1 MHRIRFATWLIPM
14 AAAGIFLPPKT
25 FAQTV
30 FDCIAPTAPTLVNPV
45 VLGNGSA
52 GSVTTS
58 ALQTALDTSTAVR
71 LNIGSST
78 LALTQELVINHATI
92 LDGNGATLS
101 GANSHRVLHIS
112 NPNNLTYTFALLN
125 ATISNGATP
134 TESGAGLWK
143 PSINETW
150 QAVTIRIF
158 NSHFVNNIAIT
169 TAQDDGGGGIYVV
182 GAAELSI
189 VNSTF
194 SGNQGAN
201 GGALY
206 SLGSKLVNLFDTQLS
221 GNSATGTGGNPG
233 NGGNGGAIGID
244 GDNRNVNLCR
254 VRVLNNTSNAYGGGF
269 FTTSY
274 SAASFTRIHDSTFD
288 SNQSIAS
295 DKLVGGAYLQGTT
308 FSIRGSTFS
317 NNSAAGYAGLALFGT
332 TTTAPTSGDITNS
345 TFVGNKAVNGLGGA
359 MSIQVK
365 AAVTLQNVTI
375 ANNTATCNG
384 SCFAAGIAND
394 TASPITIRNT
404 IFLNNTGDNQHN
416 PWALQNPVSG
426 SNNMQWPQVRPNS
439 FGQQE
444 AAVTPGA
451 IFADALLGALA
462 DNGGLTQTLA
472 LPGTSLAINSGLAS
486 GAPTYDQRGDPRYAA
501 VDLGAYEYQADRIF
515 ANGFQ

>member
-1 MHRIRFATWLIPM
+1 M

-58 ALQTALDTSTAVR
+58 ALQTALDTSAAVR

-254 VRVLNNTSNAYGGGF
+254 VRVLNNTSNAFGGGF

-317 NNSAAGYAGLALFGT
+317 NNSAAGYAGLALFDEGSAGT
-332 TTTAPTSGDITNS
+332 TSGDITNS

-404 IFLNNTGDNQHN
+404 IFLNNTGDNQYN

-486 GAPTYDQRGDPRYAA
+486 GAPSHDQRGDPRYAA

>member
-1 MHRIRFATWLIPM
+1 M
-14 AAAGIFLPPKT
+14 AAACFSLPQKT
-25 FAQTV
+25 SAQTV
-30 FDCIAPTAPTLVNPV
+30 FGCLAPTAPTLVNPLI
-45 VLGNGSA
+45 LGNGSA
-52 GSVTTS
+52 GSVTTT
-58 ALQTALDTSTAVR
+58 ALQNALNTSAAVR
-71 LNIGSST
+71 LNIGNST
-78 LALTQELVINHATI
+78 LVLTQELVINHATI

-101 GANSHRVLHIS
+101 GASAHRVLHIT
-112 NPNNLTYTFALLN
+112 NPNNLTYTFTLLN
-125 ATISNGATP
+125 STINNGATP
-134 TESGAGLWK
+134 AESGAGLWK
-143 PSINETW
+143 PSINNEAW

-158 NSHFVNNIAIT
+158 NSHFVNNIAIAS
-169 TAQDDGGGGIYVV
+169 AQDDGGGGIYVV

-244 GDNRNVNLCR
+244 GDDRNVNLCR
-254 VRVLNNTSNAYGGGF
+254 VRALNNTSNAYGGGF

-274 SAASFTRIHDSTFD
+274 SAASFTRIQDSTFD
-288 SNQSIAS
+288 GNQSIAS

-384 SCFAAGIAND
+384 GCFAGGISND
-394 TASPITIRNT
+394 AASPITLRNT
-404 IFLNNTGDNQHN
+404 IFLNNTGDNQYN

-426 SNNMQWPQVRPNS
+426 NNNMQWPQVRPNS

-472 LPGTSLAINSGLAS
+472 LPGTSPGIDAGLAD
-486 GAPTYDQRGDPRYAA
+486 GAPTYDQRGDPRYGA
-501 VDLGAYEYQADRIF
+501 VDLGAYENQADRIF

>member
-1 MHRIRFATWLIPM
+1 M
-14 AAAGIFLPPKT
+14 
-25 FAQTV
+25 V
-30 FDCIAPTAPTLVNPV
+30 PTLVNPLI
-45 VLGNGSA
+45 LGNGSA

-58 ALQTALDTSTAVR
+58 ALQTALNTSTAVR

-78 LALTQELVINHATI
+78 LALTQELVISHATM
-92 LDGNGATLS
+92 LDANGATLS
-101 GANSHRVLHIS
+101 GANAHRVLHVT
-112 NPNNLTYTFALLN
+112 NPNNLAYTFVLLN
-125 ATISNGATP
+125 ATISNGKTS

-143 PSINETW
+143 PSVSEAW
-150 QAVTIRIF
+150 QVVTIRIF
-158 NSHFVNNIAIT
+158 NSHFVNNVAIAA
-169 TAQDDGGGGIYVV
+169 AQDDGGGGIYVV

-189 VNSTF
+189 INSTF
-194 SGNQGAN
+194 SANRGAN

-206 SLGSKLVNLFDTQLS
+206 SLGSKLVNLFDTQFS
-221 GNSATGTGGNPG
+221 SNSATGTGGNPG

-244 GDNRNVNLCR
+244 GDARNVNLCR

-274 SAASFTRIHDSTFD
+274 SAASFTRIQDSTFD
-288 SNQSIAS
+288 SNQSVAS

-332 TTTAPTSGDITNS
+332 TITAPTSGDITNS

-359 MSIQVK
+359 MSIQVM
-365 AAVTLQNVTI
+365 APVTLQNVTI

-384 SCFAAGIAND
+384 NCFAGGIAND
-394 TASPITIRNT
+394 TASPITLRNT
-404 IFLNNTGDNQHN
+404 IFLNNTGDNQYN
-416 PWALQNPVSG
+416 PWALLNPVSG
-426 SNNMQWPQVRPNS
+426 SHNMQWPHVRPNS
-439 FGQQE
+439 SGQQE

-451 IFADALLGALA
+451 IFADAQLGALA

-472 LPGTSLAINSGLAS
+472 LPGTSPAINAGLAS
-486 GAPTYDQRGDPRYAA
+486 GAPSNDQRGDPRYGA
-501 VDLGAYEYQADRIF
+501 VDLGAFEYQADRIF